1 MTEVRLGPDNASF
14 TEKVNNEYTK
24 NIYRYVTEID
34 KSLSKDLSE
43 IDFER
48 AVQDE
53 AYATEMYGFISS
65 HDNTFKEDV
74 SLEQFLSSVKKKE
87 LEQPTESVSE
97 DGLSESQLATRP
109 IESERILGGLSDRRF
124 EVQQEAEQRKL
135 SGIPEDEPIDLPES
149 FVVADEF
156 YTPEQRALRQRRIDE
171 FDLQGDAEEFRRYQ
185 ELMDAQGEV
194 EIPELTTV
202 LQNTNV
208 SQDSVDALR
217 MAYGQYGFR
226 FEGDVADG
234 NGTIV
239 AYNNYFGDAAA
250 IELKV
255 HNGEVLGIEQL
266 NVFLS
271 NNKAPV
277 NAVTPQERSEAERA
291 LRIQEMRRGSRKQ
304 LDGRVDTHN
313 LSFVEQN
320 GKYLVF
326 PTLFPKDPTSTL
338 SNPSAW
344 LDLNEEQALDEAK
357 RRDEVLFVNT
367 EEEAKALVDGSW
379 QDFDT
384 MDLEG

>member
-1 MTEVRLGPDNASF
+1 
-14 TEKVNNEYTK
+14 
-24 NIYRYVTEID
+24 
-34 KSLSKDLSE
+34 
-43 IDFER
+43 
-48 AVQDE
+48 
-53 AYATEMYGFISS
+53 
-65 HDNTFKEDV
+65 
-74 SLEQFLSSVKKKE
+74 
-87 LEQPTESVSE
+87 
-97 DGLSESQLATRP
+97 
-109 IESERILGGLSDRRF
+109 
-124 EVQQEAEQRKL
+124 
-135 SGIPEDEPIDLPES
+135 
-149 FVVADEF
+149 
-156 YTPEQRALRQRRIDE
+156 
-171 FDLQGDAEEFRRYQ
+171 
-185 ELMDAQGEV
+185 
-194 EIPELTTV
+194 
-202 LQNTNV
+202 
-208 SQDSVDALR
+208 

-384 MDLEG
+384 MDLEGERLYREYGRDYYAERQAGRDLQDMMDEYKAIETLEYGTRVEDNELVRKYPQYFIDGNMVRDDMGDKKKELELSIDILSEQMDEEELERLNEDFDSILDTRLSERATRAASIGRDARILMDDAKVRAQTQFGLNIEDLVGSEAADPREFQEKLNIVETYAAGAKERFQAAQM